1 MDTISLQ
8 TVLEMM
14 SDEIWRELIPERSSE
29 TGTGIPSLSERQ
41 QVVSTLLP
49 KASFDGMTVRFDA
62 EHSTL
67 TEIPFF
73 NYLILDDDPVFTDF
87 PDGSSRMTANSW
99 SIFCFSSFDEMSE
112 YIQQQEL
119 MCFIVYV
126 RDNSRYRKAQH
137 RFAVQRP
144 GSEKIYLNEWGFHYP
159 DADLADTYDRSPTY
173 RYYFEIVGLCEIHC
187 EDEISTCI
195 ISSLDDLVDEL
206 GGRASDEAMQWVGD
220 LVRVTGSPYHE
231 TGTVH
236 YDGSLYTY
244 CIEIKK
250 DSIMWF
256 FSNERKEPY
265 CSFLHSFCTPEAKCC
280 DEKILEH

>member
-1 MDTISLQ
+1 
-8 TVLEMM
+8 M

-231 TGTVH
+231 TGMVH
-236 YDGSLYTY
+236 YDGSFYTY

-250 DSIMWF
+250 DSIMWN

-265 CSFLHSFCTPEAKCC
+265 CSFLHSFCTPEANCC